1 MEMAEHPTAALIRDL
16 YAAFFAGD
24 METVSNGFA
33 DDIIFHVPGRSP
45 LSGTY
50 YGKDQVFA
58 MFTAEAELLSD
69 VKTEIHDVLG
79 SDDHVVVLKA
89 DSVTRNGR
97 TWSGSDVDVMHVK
110 DGKIAE
116 FWNVFPD
123 VYGYDELLNS

>member
-1 MEMAEHPTAALIRDL
+1 MAEHPTAALIRDL
-16 YAAFFAGD
+16 YTAFFAGD

-33 DDIIFHVPGRSP
+33 DDIIFHVPGHSP

-50 YGKDQVFA
+50 NGKDQVFA

-97 TWSGSDVDVMHVK
+97 TWSGNDVDVMHVK